1 MLHHTVIFTLAHFSL
16 GNMSHYRS
24 KAVCKCCFI
33 QNWNNQCLYY
43 VDNVASGSLHTH
55 QRVRKVSLCDH
66 KIVFLSFS
74 LLEPYLAQSSATLTN
89 PALRYDSLST
99 FFFYPIHLPDP
110 PLSCCSLWFLSLF
123 NALLRANGFKT
134 FFKCLPVSLQ
144 SCCRRPWGLF
154 WETSCS
160 SPFCYCGE
168 LCQMNEKHNCIPCT
182 FKSSITL
189 AINGIR
195 ASVLLSDSISM
206 PQWVFL
212 P

>member
-1 MLHHTVIFTLAHFSL
+1 MLHHTVIFTLAYFSL

-24 KAVCKCCFI
+24 KVVCKCCFM

-43 VDNVASGSLHTH
+43 IDNVASGSLHTH

-66 KIVFLSFS
+66 KRGFFVIFPAWAVSGSKQCNPDKSCTALWF
-74 LLEPYLAQSSATLTN
+74 AQH
-89 PALRYDSLST
+89 

-110 PLSCCSLWFLSLF
+110 LLSCCSLWFLSLF

-144 SCCRRPWGLF
+144 SCCRGPWGLF

-195 ASVLLSDSISM
+195 ASVLLSDSISL